1 MKQLINAIK
10 YNNNNYLIYNLYK
23 KYFFYLIYKI
33 RISF

>member
-23 KYFFYLIYKI
+23 KYFFFNL
-33 RISF
+33 

>member
-23 KYFFYLIYKI
+23 KFFL
-33 RISF
+33 FNL

>member
-10 YNNNNYLIYNLYK
+10 YNNNYLIYNLYK